1 MKLICNIKFDLII
14 KHLPIAKLAILQND
28 LLVVNTKVQMLDCPL
43 GAKISHLR
51 ET

>member
-28 LLVVNTKVQMLDCPL
+28 LLVVNTNVLIIDCPL
-43 GAKISHLR
+43 WAKKSHLG